1 MEMEM
6 EQKQE
11 QKPEQKSEQEPGQE
25 VGFISRWFGFGGWR
39 AMSLK
44 TRISTQIV
52 YRFIFLLG
60 LAVPIIG
67 YGMVTGSDP
76 GGLAL
81 LGMIV
86 SWFLIFQVMIN
97 FVFVEGSR

>member
-1 MEMEM
+1 M
-6 EQKQE
+6 KV
-11 QKPEQKSEQEPGQE
+11 EPGQE
-25 VGFISRWFGFGGWR
+25 LGFISRWFGFGGWR

-44 TRISTQIV
+44 TRIFTQII

-60 LAVPIIG
+60 LAIPIIG

-76 GGLAL
+76 GGLTL
-81 LGMIV
+81 LGMMV
-86 SWFLIFQVMIN
+86 GWFLIFQAMIN